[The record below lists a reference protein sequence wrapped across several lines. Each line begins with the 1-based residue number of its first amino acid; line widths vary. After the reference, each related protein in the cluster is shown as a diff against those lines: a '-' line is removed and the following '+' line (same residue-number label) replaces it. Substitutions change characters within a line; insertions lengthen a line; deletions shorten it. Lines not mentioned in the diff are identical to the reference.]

1 MDKALVDEVPT
12 YNHWTS
18 RNYVIHKRWSLN
30 DTKTSSVQQ
39 DLSNSVYR
47 LHSEEIKSGSQAV
60 KRISHL
66 GSIVSKR
73 RAFFESAMKLPVPFT
88 QEQVKCSRDPSTLK
102 ACNPNT
108 AGTCHLLKDGGNEE
122 IMTNKSE
129 ESNRLGPIQKHPAAE
144 KRGQLIGLYQA
155 ICEKVRQSS
164 YDSRQ
169 NISEEVD
176 KEKVSPT
183 LQDRLR
189 CLLIEESSNQEEHEV
204 RSKHQN
210 PQQNDCSYDSVTE
223 SSISRH
229 PSLKPLNKYQKTQ
242 FLESKS
248 AFNHKKK
255 DPIARVS
262 AAANS
267 WQRRSPLA
275 KVPGRP
281 PLNITANNELWRDH
295 RDVFNRTTWENET
308 NENSSTFPANQDC
321 ETGSSADS
329 ETANKTMAACWQ
341 VDPVIGLQPN
351 IRVGMPHQT
360 RASETRLA
368 LQNEVNSL
376 HRRFAN
382 QSGPSLALCCEVNLD
397 QDPNGRVLCGKRTLN
412 KLFLQDNPKQQ
423 KRPVTSRLQAS
434 ADSDRLEKGQLVS
447 TLGLCSLPTQKTRS
461 LYHLESMKSE
471 GVATDEV
478 IQSQSDNHTEDS
490 NARYQFKSLSL
501 SDLTDDGEQE
511 FDSPGWS
518 SSFQTPSGDIK
529 PSESLT
535 MSQMEDIRQHLQ
547 SLEANFQELVA
558 LLSRDR
564 GTVAA
569 RRKLKQKG
577 QSTVKNGKPWAQL
590 KLQRQKDICIVQR
603 RFAHLEAHILLLV
616 RNIAHLTEEVGSQN
630 FLLQKIHSF
639 QLKIKKTEKAFN
651 EEVWNPKRLSMKQ
664 DSSST
669 LECSQYGGESPSML
683 TIFLKKLG
691 CEEKGRKGSGRSTDR
706 KSANLW
712 HMTMH
717 RTDVA
722 EGSKSNLSRF
732 VADHST
738 QALRSTFQERWHKL
752 HRSSF
757 L

>member
-47 LHSEEIKSGSQAV
+47 LHSEEIKSVGSQAV

-281 PLNITANNELWRDH
+281 PLNITANN
-295 RDVFNRTTWENET
+295 
-308 NENSSTFPANQDC
+308 
-321 ETGSSADS
+321 
-329 ETANKTMAACWQ
+329 
-341 VDPVIGLQPN
+341 
-351 IRVGMPHQT
+351 
-360 RASETRLA
+360 
-368 LQNEVNSL
+368 
-376 HRRFAN
+376 
-382 QSGPSLALCCEVNLD
+382 
-397 QDPNGRVLCGKRTLN
+397 
-412 KLFLQDNPKQQ
+412 
-423 KRPVTSRLQAS
+423 
-434 ADSDRLEKGQLVS
+434 
-447 TLGLCSLPTQKTRS
+447 
-461 LYHLESMKSE
+461 
-471 GVATDEV
+471 
-478 IQSQSDNHTEDS
+478 
-490 NARYQFKSLSL
+490 
-501 SDLTDDGEQE
+501 GEQE